1 MAEHGIT
8 SLELLLKQDV
18 LRIEAVWHSLLCKL
32 YILNFPCQLLN
43 RRPPFGLEVL
53 TSARELPHYSL
64 TISELSVTSNG
75 GGKAPVEVDLLIE
88 CRLAEDS
95 SYASRSR
102 RHKGHASDMTAVL
115 TLTSDMEFLDFRRI
129 PYVADSTED
138 LY

>member
-1 MAEHGIT
+1 M
-8 SLELLLKQDV
+8 
-18 LRIEAVWHSLLCKL
+18 
-32 YILNFPCQLLN
+32 
-43 RRPPFGLEVL
+43 EVL
-53 TSARELPHYSL
+53 TSARELPYYSL

-75 GGKAPVEVDLLIE
+75 GKAPVEVDLLVE

-95 SYASRSR
+95 SYVSRSR
-102 RHKGHASDMTAVL
+102 KHKGHASDMTAVL